1 MTHARLDGRAVR
13 DLLAPQRTTEVV
25 DVGANPIDGPAPYAA
40 MLAAG
45 LCRVTGFEPQA
56 DALAALQARQ
66 APNERHLPHAV
77 ADGAMHTLHVCRGSG
92 MTSLLAPDAAT
103 LALFAGL
110 VPLAEV
116 LAREPVQ
123 THRLDELAEIAAID
137 LLKLDVQG
145 SELMVLQGGRTKLAQ
160 AVAVHTEVSFVTLY
174 QGQPPFGEIDRE
186 LRLQGFMPHCFDQ
199 IKQGPIAPCV
209 VEGDQGRGL
218 RQLLEADI
226 VYVRDIARPAPMSD
240 EQLRQLALIA
250 HCVYGSFD
258 LVLRCIVLL
267 EARHAMAAGSQQRY
281 AALLNTPRSTG

>member
-1 MTHARLDGRAVR
+1 MTAPAAAHAVLA
-13 DLLAPQRTTEVV
+13 LLAPARATEVV
-25 DVGANPIDGPAPYAA
+25 DVGANPIDGAPPYAA

-66 APNERHLPHAV
+66 GPHERYLPHAV
-77 ADGAMHTLHVCRGSG
+77 ADGAVHTLHVCRGSG

-116 LAREPVQ
+116 LARVPVQ
-123 THRLDELAEIAAID
+123 THRLDELAQVDAID
-137 LLKLDVQG
+137 LLKLDIQG
-145 SELMVLQGGRTKLAQ
+145 SELMVLQGGRAKLAQ
-160 AVAVHTEVSFVTLY
+160 AVAVHVEVSFVTLY
-174 QGQPPFGEIDRE
+174 RGQPPFGEIDIE
-186 LRLQGFMPHCFDQ
+186 LRRQGFMPHCFDQ

-209 VEGDQGRGL
+209 IEGDAGRGL

-226 VYVRDIARPAPMSD
+226 VYVRDIARPEPMND

-258 LVLRCIVLL
+258 LALRCIVLL
-267 EARHAMAAGSQQRY
+267 EARQALPIGSQQRY
-281 AALLNTPRSTG
+281 AALLNAPR

>member
-1 MTHARLDGRAVR
+1 MTHADDAGRALHA
-13 DLLAPQRTTEVV
+13 LLAPQRTTEVV
-25 DVGANPIDGPAPYAA
+25 DVGANPIDGAPPYAA

-56 DALAALQARQ
+56 EALAALQMRRG
-66 APNERHLPHAV
+66 PHERYLAHAV
-77 ADGAMHTLHVCRGSG
+77 ADGAVHTLNVCRGSG
-92 MTSLLAPDAAT
+92 MASLLEPDPAT
-103 LALFAGL
+103 LSLFAGL

-116 LAREPVQ
+116 LARVPLQ
-123 THRLDELAEIAAID
+123 THRLDDLAEVEAVD

-145 SELMVLQGGRTKLAQ
+145 SELMVLQGGRARLAQ
-160 AVAVHTEVSFVTLY
+160 AVAVHVEVSFVTLY
-174 QGQPPFGEIDRE
+174 QAQPPFGEIDRE

-258 LVLRCIVLL
+258 LALRCLVLL
-267 EARHAMAAGSQQRY
+267 EARQAMPPGTQTRY
-281 AALLNTPRSTG
+281 AALLNTPR